1 MTSATTSDIP
11 GLSGVVG
18 AQPDAFAGQ
27 ATPSST
33 TARAFIA
40 RSSWLAGE
48 GRRLDASAY
57 SSGGLAARD
66 RIIKGAQP
74 WQRLDQVARTFY
86 EARFAR
92 TYVSDPARS
101 VPYLTGSDML
111 LADLQGLRRLAVKK
125 TDQLSK
131 LLIQEGWTLLSRSGT
146 IGRTVFVRG
155 EMRGMVASDD
165 VIRIAPHAQV
175 TMPGYLFAYLTSA
188 PAQAM
193 IRQRTYGSVIQH
205 IEPHHIAD
213 LPVPLPDRAMQER
226 IHGLVAGAARARTE
240 AACLLDEAAA
250 YFDGLAGPMPSV
262 HDHARAVGL
271 VRRSKLGLRLDAF
284 HHVGWAAEAGA
295 PRGVRIEEI
304 GRVTRPGIAKRIF
317 VERGV
322 PFVSGIDVF
331 QTRPSHREHLM
342 QAEADKANAFIH
354 EGQILVQRSGQ
365 RYGLIGRPT
374 YVGRHMDGWAASE
387 HLMRI
392 TMNQKEHTAW
402 VYAFLRSEV
411 GRRTLM
417 RTSYG
422 TSIPE
427 LNPEGLSRIQ
437 IPPLSDALQSKA
449 RRALELRE
457 RADGDEEQAIRE
469 VEAWL
474 NS

>member
-1 MTSATTSDIP
+1 MMSATTSDIS

-18 AQPDAFAGQ
+18 AQPDAFAGP

-33 TARAFIA
+33 TAKAFIA
-40 RSSWLAGE
+40 RSGWLAGE
-48 GRRLDASAY
+48 GRRLDAAAY

-111 LADLQGLRRLAVKK
+111 LADLQGLRRLAIKK
-125 TDQLSK
+125 TDHLSK
-131 LLIQEGWTLLSRSGT
+131 LLVQEGWTLLSRSGT

-271 VRRSKLGLRLDAF
+271 VRRSELGLRLDAF
-284 HHVGWAAEAGA
+284 HHVGYAAEGRLRGEPLGAIAKVFVPGRMKLIHADKGAAFYTGVDIYQNRPTPTKWIARWLPGFKELEVEAGA
-295 PRGVRIEEI
+295 I
-304 GRVTRPGIAKRIF
+304 
-317 VERGV
+317 
-322 PFVSGIDVF
+322 
-331 QTRPSHREHLM
+331 LM
-342 QAEADKANAFIH
+342 QVD
-354 EGQILVQRSGQ
+354 GQ
-365 RYGLIGRPT
+365 RYGLMGRP
-374 YVGRHMDGWAASE
+374 
-387 HLMRI
+387 
-392 TMNQKEHTAW
+392 
-402 VYAFLRSEV
+402 VYAGSSLQGAAVSWHMARIQTTQAARIYTFARSEA
-411 GRRTLM
+411 GRRAIV
-417 RTSYG
+417 RQSFG
-422 TSIPE
+422 TSVPSITAQLLAQVEVPT
-427 LNPEGLSRIQ
+427 LPDDLTN
-437 IPPLSDALQSKA
+437 KA
-449 RRALELRE
+449 KRALELRE
-457 RADGDEEQAIRE
+457 RADADEERAIRE